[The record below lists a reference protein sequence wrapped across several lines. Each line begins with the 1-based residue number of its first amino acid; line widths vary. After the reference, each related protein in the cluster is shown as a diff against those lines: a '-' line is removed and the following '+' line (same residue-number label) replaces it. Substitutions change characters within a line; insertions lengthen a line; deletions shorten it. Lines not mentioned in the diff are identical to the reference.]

1 MTQYIFI
8 TNGTGGCGKDTFANF
23 VGEFVSTKK
32 ISSVDFV
39 KKIANDCGWDGRKK
53 TEQDR
58 KFLSDLKCLLSEYND
73 LPFRKVKEQVLNF
86 WAQNRYQVLFIDIR
100 EPIEIERA
108 KRLFNAQTILIENN
122 RVDRIITNEAD
133 ANVYNYNYDF
143 IIENNGTLEELR
155 EKAYKFVKENI
166 VS

>member
-23 VGEFVSTKK
+23 VGEFVPTKK
-32 ISSVDFV
+32 ISSIDYV
-39 KKIANDCGWDGRKK
+39 KKIAKDCGWDGRKK

-58 KFLSDLKCLLSEYND
+58 KFLSDLKFLLFEYND

-86 WAQNRYQVLFIDIR
+86 WAQNRYQVLIIDIR
-100 EPIEIERA
+100 EPAEIERA

-122 RVDRIITNEAD
+122 RVARITSNEAD
-133 ANVYNYNYDF
+133 ANVYNYEYDF

-155 EKAYKFVKENI
+155 EKARRFVKDNI